1 MKEEAAKFRVRWWEK
16 APCALLSPL
25 GGYSGSGGKHLGA
38 RELLSPAADYALDAQ
53 GKCAILSRADGQNPA
68 QTKLNNMEDDIICTE
83 KIIADRKTFFLD
95 LKSNARGRV
104 VRITE
109 KVSSNR
115 DRIMVPAEILD
126 DFIAALQDIRK
137 ANEEN

>member
-1 MKEEAAKFRVRWWEK
+1 MTLRRNQ
-16 APCALLSPL
+16 L
-25 GGYSGSGGKHLGA
+25 
-38 RELLSPAADYALDAQ
+38 
-53 GKCAILSRADGQNPA
+53 ILSRAAGRPPA